1 MSEIVCLANSRK
13 QGKRCIAGI
22 ELSTGKWVR
31 PVFDTEDGAI
41 PLSLSTIEGKSIE
54 PLDIIDIPLS
64 DQHKGYEVEN
74 RALLHGE
81 WRRTGKKDI
90 LDILPFCEHEL
101 IHDRPGWERFIPY
114 TDLLSIPL
122 TNRRTLQLV
131 FSEDVRFILKSG
143 WGGPGKSSWRAI
155 FSLIGNEHLSV
166 TDDQTVA
173 QLDAGE
179 DLQGNFIFTLSL
191 SQPFNKDRDDIHAT
205 QGCYRLVALALPLQE
220 NHVLTIKTDRIL
232 KQLQWSQPQMR
243 SFLEQHFNK
252 RSRRQLTIEEF
263 RYFYDLMVSLT

>member
-114 TDLLSIPL
+114 RDLLSIPL
-122 TNRRTLQLV
+122 ANRRTLQLV
-131 FSEDVRFILKSG
+131 FSEDVKFILKSD
-143 WGGPGKSSWRAI
+143 WGGQRKSSWRGV

-173 QLDAGE
+173 ELDEGK
-179 DLQGNFIFTLSL
+179 DLKGDFIFTLSL
-191 SQPFNKDRDDIHAT
+191 SQPFDNRRNDIL
-205 QGCYRLVALALPLQE
+205 GCYRLVAWALPLQE
-220 NHVLTIKTDRIL
+220 NHVLTIKTDRML

-243 SFLEQHFNK
+243 GFLKQHFNK
-252 RSRRQLTIEEF
+252 HSRRQLTIEEF